1 MADAMAE
8 YKKMLVKELRDE
20 LQSRGLDTSGTKAVL
35 LERLEEALAASA
47 TAAPAAAAAP
57 KAEATPAAAPA
68 ATKEHVAAPAPAV
81 GSTPAAPAA
90 EVAAVAPVPEAE
102 GGAMTEEEKRK
113 RRAERFGIPVVEAA
127 PQGGCVLAGHL

>member
-1 MADAMAE
+1 MAE

-35 LERLEEALAASA
+35 LERLEEALAATT

-57 KAEATPAAAPA
+57 AAEATPAAAPA
-68 ATKEHVAAPAPAV
+68 ATKEPVAAPAV

-90 EVAAVAPVPEAE
+90 EVAAAAPVAKAE

-113 RRAERFGIPVVEAA
+113 LRAERFGIPVVEAA
-127 PQGGCVLAGHL
+127 PQGGCVWRCF

>member
-1 MADAMAE
+1 MAE

-35 LERLEEALAASA
+35 LERLEEALAATA
-47 TAAPAAAAAP
+47 AAPAAAAAAP
-57 KAEATPAAAPA
+57 GTEATPAAAPV
-68 ATKEHVAAPAPAV
+68 ATKEHVAAPVV

-90 EVAAVAPVPEAE
+90 VVAAAAPVDKAD

-113 RRAERFGIPVVEAA
+113 LRAERFGIPVVEAA
-127 PQGGCVLAGHL
+127 PQGGCVESVF